1 MYLEVER
8 ARVTRILAKIK
19 EDEGNVNEAA
29 DIMQDL
35 QVTHLELDPVADSR
49 NRNGGIRRIEQTS
62 NT

>member
-1 MYLEVER
+1 MER

-35 QVTHLELDPVADSR
+35 QVINLDITGMEAYAPWPD
-49 NRNGGIRRIEQTS
+49 I
-62 NT
+62 

>member
-1 MYLEVER
+1 LEVER

-35 QVTHLELDPVADSR
+35 QVTNLDRTGTESY
-49 NRNGGIRRIEQTS
+49 IT
-62 NT
+62 